1 MGSLD
6 VLYRLMNDYGA
17 DWPFWQDDG
26 LSPTDTPALPP
37 DVSDAA
43 LAWAAEFQAHYSYE
57 SGWPTEA
64 AARKHERQGRNLLK
78 LVERTLTLEDS
89 VQLDYWETN
98 WRKGL

>member
-26 LSPTDTPALPP
+26 LSPTGTPALPP

-43 LAWAAEFQAHYSYE
+43 LAWAAEF
-57 SGWPTEA
+57 
-64 AARKHERQGRNLLK
+64 
-78 LVERTLTLEDS
+78 
-89 VQLDYWETN
+89 
-98 WRKGL
+98 